1 MSCLQLDEAQ
11 RRTLHEMGIH
21 HPHPSVRQR
30 AQALQQLARGETLAA
45 VAATFGVHLNS
56 IENWA
61 RWWRQQGLVGLFQR
75 PRSGRPP
82 KWDATRRQALGAL
95 AQQCGGTVRHLLG
108 TLGADD
114 ISECTARRYLHDQGL
129 RYKRCRYSVKK
140 SAMNLRSVAPN
151 SSSPD

>member
-1 MSCLQLDEAQ
+1 MKRNGARCTKWEFITRIRAFGNARKRYSNWHAA
-11 RRTLHEMGIH
+11 RRWPL
-21 HPHPSVRQR
+21 
-30 AQALQQLARGETLAA
+30 
-45 VAATFGVHLNS
+45 
-56 IENWA
+56 W
-61 RWWRQQGLVGLFQR
+61 
-75 PRSGRPP
+75 RPP

-151 SSSPD
+151 SSSHD